1 MAGVRNRGAAT
12 ESVVHGLPYSKK
24 GVGAMKVATVIEQA
38 LEGHRIKL
46 KDMGATV
53 VWQGR
58 PAEIEVGVC
67 GEEVGQAISEMI
79 DGALQALGA
88 GDERRLVVWARNAH
102 GGVIVGVEYWG
113 GSSKEAQRPPSGAAE
128 QENSRAGDGL
138 SPARSSTGHLFH
150 PTLSEGQEQR
160 ALQSLTESRKLVE
173 KCGGRIFVRAFEC
186 GSVRFVMELPGQSCE
201 LV

>member
-1 MAGVRNRGAAT
+1 MFFP
-12 ESVVHGLPYSKK
+12 HSKK
-24 GVGAMKVATVIEQA
+24 GVVAMKVATVIEQA
-38 LEGHRIKL
+38 LEGHRTKL

-58 PAEIEVGVC
+58 PAEIEMGTC
-67 GEEVGQAISEMI
+67 GEEVGQALSEMI

-113 GSSKEAQRPPSGAAE
+113 GSSEESQRPQTP
-128 QENSRAGDGL
+128 
-138 SPARSSTGHLFH
+138 
-150 PTLSEGQEQR
+150 SEGQERR
-160 ALQSLTESRKLVE
+160 ALQSLAESRRLVE

-186 GSVRFVMELPGQSCE
+186 GSVRFVMELPCQTGG
-201 LV
+201 LA